1 MGKQPQKIDE
11 DDQNQDDQLQCQTL
25 ILCSYTNSTSRA
37 QIVRIENVQGWFLER
52 VVISGGSIIFEAPL
66 TAQLEVFSSEAVTTA
81 LYDRIWCR
89 QLQFC
94 ADSEASLDRRND
106 RRRQRSATL
115 EMSAVSSL
123 HTA

>member
-1 MGKQPQKIDE
+1 MGKQPQKIDAE
-11 DDQNQDDQLQCQTL
+11 DQIERQEL

-52 VVISGGSIIFEAPL
+52 VVICGGSIIFEAPL

-94 ADSEASLDRRND
+94 ADPEVSLDRRND
-106 RRRQRSATL
+106 RRRQRSITL
-115 EMSAVSSL
+115 EKSVISSL